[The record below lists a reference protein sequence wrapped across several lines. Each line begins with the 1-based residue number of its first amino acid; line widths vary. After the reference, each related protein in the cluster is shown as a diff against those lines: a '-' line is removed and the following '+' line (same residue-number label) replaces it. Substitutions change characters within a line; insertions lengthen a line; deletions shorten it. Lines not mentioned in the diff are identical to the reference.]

1 MERTEDTQD
10 CPRVPGGR
18 GEAVERGVAGGRGA
32 PARGNPRSRAAGESP
47 ALPAGRPGRAGG
59 SGVLGREAP
68 PPVRPASHASRC
80 RGPRPVP
87 ADEAPALGGAC
98 AGLGRCA
105 SLPPPP
111 SVASLARDSPERR
124 KFRSDAESCVLS
136 VVQLLR
142 GSHCV
147 VASQED
153 RPLKER
159 AGRSGWEGVGGAG
172 TTKEPVP

>member
-1 MERTEDTQD
+1 MG
-10 CPRVPGGR
+10 GGR
-18 GEAVERGVAGGRGA
+18 PWREGSQGGGGLLRVETPAVAQPVSPRRFPQDAPVGRVG
-32 PARGNPRSRAAGESP
+32 
-47 ALPAGRPGRAGG
+47 LG
-59 SGVLGREAP
+59 SWGPPREAP
-68 PPVRPASHASRC
+68 PPVRPASRASRC